1 MPVPLQITF
10 RDFDSSDAVK
20 ARVEEEVEKLGR
32 YYPRIVA
39 VRVVL
44 EQPHKRKAKGN
55 AFRTVL
61 RIEVPGEDIEVSRH
75 PGSNAAH
82 EDIYV
87 CIRDAFDEARRRLA
101 DHKQRQRGDV
111 KRHEAP
117 PHAQVLALFP
127 DHGFLRS
134 VDGRDVYFHRNAVVN
149 GDFDKLTVGVEV
161 RFAETM
167 GEQGPQASTV
177 TPVGK
182 QNHAPLAPPDT
193 SIATSRGGG
202 RP

>member
-20 ARVEEEVEKLGR
+20 ARVEEEAEKLGR
-32 YYPRIVA
+32 YYPRIVS

-44 EQPHKRKAKGN
+44 EQPHKHKAKGN
-55 AFRTVL
+55 TFHVGIY
-61 RIEVPGEDIEVSRH
+61 IEVPGEDIKVTRH
-75 PGSNAAH
+75 PGTSAAH

-111 KRHEAP
+111 KHHEGQ
-117 PHAQVLALFP
+117 PHARILSMFP
-127 DHGFLRS
+127 DHGFIRAG
-134 VDGRDVYFHRNAVVN
+134 DGREFYFHRNAVIN
-149 GDFDKLTVGVEV
+149 GEFEKLEVGAEV

-167 GEQGPQASTV
+167 GEQRPQASTV

-182 QNHAPLAPPDT
+182 QNHAPLEPPDT
-193 SIATSRGGG
+193 TIATSR
-202 RP
+202 P